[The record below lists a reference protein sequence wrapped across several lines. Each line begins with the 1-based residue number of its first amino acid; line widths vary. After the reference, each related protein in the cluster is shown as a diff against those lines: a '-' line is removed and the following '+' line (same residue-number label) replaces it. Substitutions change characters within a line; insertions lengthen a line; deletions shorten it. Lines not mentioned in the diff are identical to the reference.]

1 MSSSATPWTAECQA
15 SLSLTISWSLL
26 KLMSVEKQNKKPHA
40 HWFGEAIESSHYLLP
55 PSPPALSLSQHQGL
69 SNELALHVTLELELQ
84 HQSFQWIFRLISFRI
99 YWFGFDLLAVQ
110 WILKKLLQHHSL
122 KASTLQPSAFSIVQL
137 SHPYM
142 ATGKNKQTKQNKKTQ
157 LWLCISL

>member
-26 KLMSVEKQNKKPHA
+26 KLMSIEKQNKKPHA

-69 SNELALHVTLELELQ
+69 SNELALHIMLELELQ

-99 YWFGFDLLAVQ
+99 TGLDLISLLSNGF
-110 WILKKLLQHHSL
+110 SRNFS
-122 KASTLQPSAFSIVQL
+122 STTVWKHQFFSPQPSLWSS
-137 SHPYM
+137 SHIH
-142 ATGKNKQTKQNKKTQ
+142 TWLLEKNKQKKQKTQ